1 MRELRA
7 VVHLVQRYK
16 YNDIVMFRGGS
27 LSLGGFVNMIWKSLS
42 IVEKGMVIF
51 TLIVYILSAVY
62 NPSTRE
68 KTFRSLDTGVSSLFR
83 ISLLLL
89 SGVFLGSFVG
99 TFLPRGLVSGLLGKE
114 SGFVGIL
121 LGTLFG
127 SVMPGGPYV
136 LFPIVAALFSSGA
149 AIPSLIAMI
158 FAWQC
163 ISLTRI
169 PTDLGYL
176 AIVEGQK
183 LIWFRVLIGVPV
195 PILAGIVS
203 GIILRLM

>member
-1 MRELRA
+1 LSIDGFLNA
-7 VVHLVQRYK
+7 VWR
-16 YNDIVMFRGGS
+16 
-27 LSLGGFVNMIWKSLS
+27 SLS
-42 IVEKGMVIF
+42 IIEKGMIIF
-51 TLIVYILSAVY
+51 TLIVYFSSAAY
-62 NPSTRE
+62 SPSTRLKAIRSVE
-68 KTFRSLDTGVSSLFR
+68 TGARSLVR

-99 TFLPRGLVSGLLGKE
+99 TFLPRELVSGLLGKE
-114 SGFVGIL
+114 SGFIGIF

-127 SVMPGGPYV
+127 AIMSGGPYV

-149 AIPSLIAMI
+149 AIPPLISMI

-176 AIVEGQK
+176 ATVEGQE
-183 LIWFRVLIGVPV
+183 LIWLRVLIGIPI
-195 PILAGIVS
+195 PILAGVLA
-203 GIILRLM
+203 GIIWRLR

>member
-1 MRELRA
+1 MWR
-7 VVHLVQRYK
+7 
-16 YNDIVMFRGGS
+16 
-27 LSLGGFVNMIWKSLS
+27 SLS
-42 IVEKGMVIF
+42 IVEKGMIIF
-51 TLIVYILSAVY
+51 TLIVYTFSAVY

-68 KTFRSLDTGVSSLFR
+68 KMIKSVEIGGQSLIR

-99 TFLPRGLVSGLLGKE
+99 SFLPRELVSSLLGKE

-127 SVMPGGPYV
+127 SIMPGGPFV
-136 LFPIVAALFSSGA
+136 LFPIISSLFSSGA
-149 AIPSLIAMI
+149 AVPSLISMI

-176 AIVEGQK
+176 AAVEGQK
-183 LIWFRVLIGVPV
+183 LIWIRLLIGVPI
-195 PILAGIVS
+195 PIIAGILA
-203 GIILRLM
+203 GIILRLK

>member
-1 MRELRA
+1 M
-7 VVHLVQRYK
+7 
-16 YNDIVMFRGGS
+16 
-27 LSLGGFVNMIWKSLS
+27 NMVWRSLS
-42 IVEKGMVIF
+42 IVEKGMIIF
-51 TLIVYILSAVY
+51 TLMVYVFSAIY

-68 KTFRSLDTGVSSLFR
+68 KTIQSVETGARSLVR

-99 TFLPRGLVSGLLGKE
+99 SFLPRGIVSDLLGKE
-114 SGFVGIL
+114 SGFIGIL

-127 SVMPGGPYV
+127 AVMPGGPYV

-149 AIPSLIAMI
+149 AIPPLLSMI

-176 AIVEGQK
+176 ATVEGQK
-183 LIWFRVLIGVPV
+183 LIWFRVLIGVPIPILV
-195 PILAGIVS
+195 GILAGIIWRV
-203 GIILRLM
+203 R

>member
-1 MRELRA
+1 MLR
-7 VVHLVQRYK
+7 VVVQRYK
-16 YNDIVMFRGGS
+16 YNDIVMFGGGS
-27 LSLGGFVNMIWKSLS
+27 LSLDGFVNTIWKSLS
-42 IVEKGMVIF
+42 IVEKGMIIF
-51 TLIVYILSAVY
+51 TLIVYIFSAVY

-68 KTFRSLDTGVSSLFR
+68 KTFRSLEIGVRSLFR

-99 TFLPRGLVSGLLGKE
+99 AFLPRGLVSGLLGKE

-127 SVMPGGPYV
+127 AVMPGGPYV

-183 LIWFRVLIGVPV
+183 LIWFRVLIGVPI
-195 PILAGIVS
+195 PILAGVLA
-203 GIILRLM
+203 GIILRLR

>member
-1 MRELRA
+1 MNTVWR
-7 VVHLVQRYK
+7 
-16 YNDIVMFRGGS
+16 S
-27 LSLGGFVNMIWKSLS
+27 LSV
-42 IVEKGMVIF
+42 VEKGMIIF
-51 TLIVYILSAVY
+51 TLMVYVLSAAY
-62 NPSTRE
+62 SPSTHE
-68 KTFRSLDTGVSSLFR
+68 KTIRSVETGAKSLAR

-99 TFLPRGLVSGLLGKE
+99 TFLPRELVSVLLGRE
-114 SGFVGIL
+114 SGFTGVL

-127 SVMPGGPYV
+127 AVMPGGPYV

-149 AIPSLIAMI
+149 VIPSLIAMI

-176 AIVEGQK
+176 AAVEGQR
-183 LIWFRVLIGVPV
+183 LIWLRVLIGLPI
-195 PILAGIVS
+195 PILAGVLAGKIWRVK
-203 GIILRLM
+203 

>member
-1 MRELRA
+1 MNTVWR
-7 VVHLVQRYK
+7 
-16 YNDIVMFRGGS
+16 S
-27 LSLGGFVNMIWKSLS
+27 LSV
-42 IVEKGMVIF
+42 VEKGMIIF
-51 TLIVYILSAVY
+51 TLIVYLFPAVY
-62 NPSTRE
+62 SPSTRE
-68 KTFRSLDTGVSSLFR
+68 KTVRSVETGAMSLAR

-99 TFLPRGLVSGLLGKE
+99 TFLPRELVSGLLGGE
-114 SGFVGIL
+114 SGFTGVL

-127 SVMPGGPYV
+127 AVMPGGPYV

-176 AIVEGQK
+176 AAVEGQR
-183 LIWFRVLIGVPV
+183 LIWLRVLIGFPI
-195 PILAGIVS
+195 PILAGVLA
-203 GIILRLM
+203 GIIWRVK